1 MDERKEKY
9 KQLKKTYKKEKRRHV
24 TLWKTLGIIS
34 LVLAIVFSIAT
45 PIIKTFDNTFAALTG
60 GTFWEVVNGDSKAVY
75 FKSDFE
81 SDKARLDA
89 GQLICYQVEAEG
101 AALLM
106 NNGALPLKQGA
117 KVSTLST
124 SSVNIVYGGTGSGNV
139 DASKADSLKTALEKS
154 GLKVNPTLWDFYT
167 TGEGSQYSRDAGA
180 GETAALMGSFNIGE
194 APWSVY
200 TDAVKNSISEYGDAV
215 IITLSRIG
223 GEGADAKQTY
233 LQLDQNEK
241 DMMAAAAKMK
251 ADGKVKS
258 IVVLINTSN
267 ALQVDFLKKNDY
279 GVDAVLWIGG
289 VGAYGT
295 NAVTDILTGKVNPS
309 GSLVDT
315 YCYDNFSSPAMKN
328 AIPVTYAGYDGK
340 NIPNYAETYLIY
352 QEGIYVGYK
361 YYETR
366 YEDFVMGTGNAGTYA
381 YGDDVA
387 FPFGFGLS
395 YTTFDYS
402 GMSVA
407 YNAETDQFEVTL
419 TVTNSGAVAGK
430 ETVQI
435 YAQSPYTDYDKQN
448 KVEKAAVQLVG
459 FGKTA
464 VLEPGASET
473 VKILVNKRD
482 MASYDAYGK
491 KTYIFEAGDYYL
503 TAATDAHNAV
513 NNILAAK
520 GFTPENTE
528 NRMDAAGNAAL
539 AYKHTQAEEDT
550 RYSKSANG
558 TDITNQLSLADPN
571 LYEGTKGQNVT
582 WLSRNDWTGTYPS
595 DQQIKLKLTD
605 LLIKDLQRYRYDPK
619 NYEKVQMPTL
629 GADNGLKLV
638 EMIGLDYNDPKWQ
651 TLLDQLTFDEM
662 VAMIGDSFHWRMP
675 AASVH
680 APGSRD
686 ENGPQGLTVAL
697 FGSSLGVETTAFTSE
712 DVMAATFNTDLL
724 YKVGN
729 IIGNDCLAAKVA
741 CLYGPGANMHRM
753 PYGGRNFEYYSE
765 DGFLSGAICAAE
777 VKGIQ
782 EKGVDVVIKH
792 FALNDSEQD
801 RIGLGVWVNEQAARE
816 IYLKAYQ
823 AAFEESGAN
832 GVMTAYTRWGAV
844 WSGGVKGL
852 MTNILRKEWG
862 NNGMSITDNV
872 ITPMVTGVDGVLA
885 GTTTYD
891 AMLPNIV
898 NELPKYENDPVIV
911 SAMREA
917 CHHNLYALANSSA
930 MNGIG
935 PNTTIKVKTLP
946 MIIWLTVLMI
956 LMWVAFVPFLV
967 LWIRGKKKWKK
978 TEAYLNYRTAKQARK
993 EAKKASKQQ
1002 KPVTLAEEE
1011 PITEMEPLQVE
1022 EAPAETVEAEV
1033 PVAEV
1038 PAAEETEEKEEPKD
1052 E

>member
-1 MDERKEKY
+1 MDERKAEL
-9 KQLKKTYKKEKRRHV
+9 KQLKKAYKKAKRKTV
-24 TLWKTLGIIS
+24 TLWKSLGIVF
-34 LVLAIVFSIAT
+34 LVFALLLSAGSVVVSM
-45 PIIKTFDNTFAALTG
+45 FDNTMAAMLGGRFWDVINEDPDANYYTMDFATDA
-60 GTFWEVVNGDSKAVY
+60 E
-75 FKSDFE
+75 
-81 SDKARLDA
+81 RLDA
-89 GQLICYQVEAEG
+89 GAKICYQVEAEG

-106 NNGALPLKQGA
+106 NNGALPLKAGA

-139 DASKADSLKTALEKS
+139 DASKADNLKVALEKS
-154 GLKVNPTLWDFYT
+154 GLQVNPTLWDFYT
-167 TGEGSQYSRDAGA
+167 TGAGA
-180 GETAALMGSFNIGE
+180 SYARGYGEGESAALLGSFNIGE

-200 TDAVKNSISEYGDAV
+200 TDEVKDSIAAYGDALIV
-215 IITLSRIG
+215 TLSRIG
-223 GEGADAKQTY
+223 GEGADAKFTY

-241 DMMAAAAKMK
+241 DMMAAAAQLKE
-251 ADGKVKS
+251 DGKVKS
-258 IVVLINTSN
+258 IIVLLNTSN
-267 ALQVDFLKKNDY
+267 ALQVDFLKNNLY
-279 GVDAVLWIGG
+279 SVDACMWIGG

-295 NAVTDILTGKVNPS
+295 NAVADILAGKVNPS

-315 YCYDNFSSPAMKN
+315 YCYDNFSAPAMKN
-328 AIPVTYAGYDGK
+328 AIPVTYAGYDGE

-366 YEDFVMGTGNAGTYA
+366 YEDFVMGTGNAGSYA
-381 YGDDVA
+381 YSGDVA
-387 FPFGFGLS
+387 FPFGHGLS

-402 GMSVA
+402 DMTAV
-407 YNAETDQFEVTL
+407 YNSETDQFEVTL

-448 KVEKAAVQLVG
+448 KVEKAAVQLIG

-464 VLEPGASET
+464 ILQPGASET
-473 VKILVNKRD
+473 VKINVEKRD
-482 MASYDAYGK
+482 LAAYDTYGAG
-491 KTYIFEAGDYYL
+491 TYILDAGNYYL
-503 TAATDAHNAV
+503 TAATDSHNAV

-520 GFTPENTE
+520 GFTPETTE
-528 NRMDAAGNAAL
+528 NRMDAEGNAAL
-539 AYKHTQAEEDT
+539 TFLYTQDALDT
-550 RYSKSANG
+550 LTYATSANG
-558 TDITNQLSLADPN
+558 TKITNQLSLADPN

-595 DQQIKLKLTD
+595 DEQIVLQLTD
-605 LLIKDLQRYRYDPK
+605 MLIRDLQRTRYNPAD
-619 NYEKVQMPTL
+619 YETVEMPTL
-629 GADNGLKLV
+629 GADNDLKLYDL
-638 EMIGLDYNDPKWQ
+638 IGLSYDDPKWE

-662 VAMIGDSFHWRMP
+662 VALIGDSFHWRMP
-675 AASVH
+675 AQSVH

-697 FGSSLGVETTAFTSE
+697 FGSALGVETTAFTSE
-712 DVMAATFNTDLL
+712 DVMAATFNTELL
-724 YKVGN
+724 YQVGN
-729 IIGNDCLAAKVA
+729 IIGNDCLAADVS

-823 AAFEESGAN
+823 AAFEKSGAN

-852 MTNILRKEWG
+852 MTNIMRGEWG

-872 ITPMVTGVDGVLA
+872 ITPMVTGADGVLA
-885 GTTTYD
+885 GVTTYD
-891 AMLPNIV
+891 AMLPNIN
-898 NELPKYENDPVIV
+898 NELPGYENDPVIV

-935 PNTTIKVKTLP
+935 KDTTIRVKELP
-946 MIIWLTVLMI
+946 LVTGVRVAMVV
-956 LMWVAFVPFLV
+956 MWVLFAGCLV
-967 LWIRGKKKWKK
+967 MWILGKKKWKK
-978 TEAYLNYRTAKQARK
+978 TEGYLNYKTMKNTLKQ
-993 EAKKASKQQ
+993 EKKA
-1002 KPVTLAEEE
+1002 
-1011 PITEMEPLQVE
+1011 
-1022 EAPAETVEAEV
+1022 
-1033 PVAEV
+1033 
-1038 PAAEETEEKEEPKD
+1038 D
-1052 E
+1052 

>member
-1 MDERKEKY
+1 
-9 KQLKKTYKKEKRRHV
+9 
-24 TLWKTLGIIS
+24 
-34 LVLAIVFSIAT
+34 
-45 PIIKTFDNTFAALTG
+45 
-60 GTFWEVVNGDSKAVY
+60 
-75 FKSDFE
+75 
-81 SDKARLDA
+81 
-89 GQLICYQVEAEG
+89 
-101 AALLM
+101 
-106 NNGALPLKQGA
+106 
-117 KVSTLST
+117 
-124 SSVNIVYGGTGSGNV
+124 
-139 DASKADSLKTALEKS
+139 
-154 GLKVNPTLWDFYT
+154 
-167 TGEGSQYSRDAGA
+167 
-180 GETAALMGSFNIGE
+180 MGSFNVGE

-200 TDAVKNSISEYGDAV
+200 TDDVKNSIAEYGDAV

-223 GEGADAKQTY
+223 GEGADAKADY

-241 DMMAAAAKMK
+241 DMMAAAAQMK
-251 ADGKVKS
+251 AEGKVKS

-267 ALQVDFLKKNDY
+267 ALQVDFLKNNEY
-279 GVDAVLWIGG
+279 AVDAVLWIGG

-295 NAVTDILTGKVNPS
+295 NAVTDILVGKVNPS

-328 AIPVTYAGYDGK
+328 AIPVTYAGYDGE
-340 NIPNYAETYLIY
+340 NIPNYAETYLVY

-366 YEDFVMGTGNAGTYA
+366 YEDFVMGTGNAGAYA
-381 YGDDVA
+381 YGNDVA
-387 FPFGFGLS
+387 FPFGYGLS
-395 YTTFDYS
+395 YTKFDYS
-402 GMSVA
+402 DMTVN
-407 YNAETDQFEVTL
+407 YNAETDQFEVSV
-419 TVTNSGAVAGK
+419 TVTNSGNVAGK

-435 YAQSPYTDYDKQN
+435 YAQTPYTDYDKEN
-448 KVEKAAVQLVG
+448 KVEKAAVQLIG

-464 VLEPGASET
+464 VLEPGAAET
-473 VKILVNKRD
+473 VKILVDKRD
-482 MASYDAYGK
+482 MAAFDTYGK

-503 TAATDAHNAV
+503 TAATDAHDAV

-528 NRMDAAGNAAL
+528 NRMDAVGNAAL
-539 AYKHTQAEEDT
+539 TYKHVQAEEDT

-558 TDITNQLSLADPN
+558 TEITSQLSLADPN

-595 DQQIKLKLTD
+595 DEQIVLKLTD
-605 LLIKDLQRYRYDPK
+605 LLIKDLQRYRYNPAD
-619 NYEKVQMPTL
+619 YEAVEMPVL
-629 GADNGLKLV
+629 GADNGLKLFDL
-638 EMIGLDYNDPKWQ
+638 MGLDYNDPKWES
-651 TLLDQLTFDEM
+651 LLDQLTFGEM

-697 FGSSLGVETTAFTSE
+697 FGSALGVETTAFTSE
-712 DVMAATFNTDLL
+712 DVMAATFNAELL
-724 YKVGN
+724 YQVGN
-729 IIGNDCLAAKVA
+729 IIGNDCLAADVS

-852 MTNILRKEWG
+852 MTNILRQEWG

-872 ITPMVTGVDGVLA
+872 ITDMVTGCDGVLA
-885 GTTTYD
+885 GVTTYD

-917 CHHNLYALANSSA
+917 CHHNLYALVNSSA

-935 PNTTIKVKTLP
+935 ANTTIKVKTLP
-946 MIIWLTVLMI
+946 VVTLAFGLLI
-956 LMWVAFVPFLV
+956 LMWALFIPCAIM
-967 LWIRGKKKWKK
+967 WGRGKKKWKK
-978 TEAYLNYRTAKQARK
+978 SEEYLAYRTMKNAMKG
-993 EAKKASKQQ
+993 EKKTK
-1002 KPVTLAEEE
+1002 
-1011 PITEMEPLQVE
+1011 
-1022 EAPAETVEAEV
+1022 
-1033 PVAEV
+1033 
-1038 PAAEETEEKEEPKD
+1038 
-1052 E
+1052 

>member
-1 MDERKEKY
+1 MDERKAEL
-9 KQLKKTYKKEKRRHV
+9 KQLKKACKKAKRRTV
-24 TLWKTLGIIS
+24 TLWKSLGILF
-34 LVLAIVFSIAT
+34 LVFAILLSAGTVVVGM
-45 PIIKTFDNTFAALTG
+45 FDNTMAALLG
-60 GTFWEVVNGDSKAVY
+60 GKFWDVIDEDPDAVY
-75 FKSDFE
+75 FTSDYE
-81 SDKARLDA
+81 TDEQRLTA
-89 GQLICYQVEAEG
+89 GEQICYQVEAEG

-106 NNGALPLKQGA
+106 NNGALPLAAGA

-139 DASKADSLKTALEKS
+139 DASKADSLKVALEKS
-154 GLKVNPTLWDFYT
+154 GLVVNPTLWDFYL
-167 TGEGSQYSRDAGA
+167 TGEGAKYARGY
-180 GETAALMGSFNIGE
+180 GEGESAALLGSFNIGE
-194 APWSVY
+194 APWSAY
-200 TDAVKNSISEYGDAV
+200 TDEVKNSIAEYGDAV
-215 IITLSRIG
+215 IVTLSRIG
-223 GEGADAKQTY
+223 GEGADAEFSY

-241 DMMAAAAKMK
+241 DMLAGAAQLK
-251 ADGKVKS
+251 ADGKIKS

-267 ALQVDFLKKNDY
+267 ALQVDFLKDNIY
-279 GVDAVLWIGG
+279 NVDACLWIGG

-295 NAVTDILTGKVNPS
+295 NAVTDILAGKVNPS

-315 YCYDNFSSPAMKN
+315 YCYDNFSAPAMKN
-328 AIPVTYAGYDGK
+328 AVPVTYDGYDGE
-340 NIPNYAETYLIY
+340 NIPSYAETYLIY

-366 YEDFVMGTGNAGTYA
+366 YEDFVMGTGNAGSYA
-381 YGDDVA
+381 YGSDVA
-387 FPFGFGLS
+387 FPFGHGLS
-395 YTTFDYS
+395 YTTFTYS
-402 GMSVA
+402 DMAVV
-407 YNAETDQFEVTL
+407 YNEETDQFEVSV
-419 TVTNSGAVAGK
+419 TVTNTGDVAGK

-435 YAQSPYTDYDKQN
+435 YAQSPYTDYDKEN
-448 KVEKAAVQLVG
+448 KVEKAAVQLIG

-464 VLEPGASET
+464 ILDAGASET
-473 VKILVNKRD
+473 LKILVEKRD
-482 MASYDAYGK
+482 LAAFDTYGK
-491 KTYIFEAGDYYL
+491 GTYILDAGDYYF

-520 GFTPENTE
+520 GFTPETTE
-528 NRMDAAGNAAL
+528 NRMDTAGDVAL
-539 AYKHTQAEEDT
+539 TYKYTQEEFDDKT
-550 RYSKSANG
+550 YATSANG
-558 TDITNQLSLADPN
+558 TAITNQLSLADPN
-571 LYEGTKGQNVT
+571 LYEGTEGQNVT

-595 DQQIKLKLTD
+595 DEQIVLKLTE
-605 LLIKDLQRYRYDPK
+605 LLIKDLQRSRYNPAD
-619 NYEKVQMPTL
+619 YETVEMPTM
-629 GADNGLKLV
+629 GADNGMKLYDL
-638 EMIGLDYNDPKWQ
+638 IGLDYNDPKWD

-662 VAMIGDSFHWRMP
+662 VALIGDSFHWRMP
-675 AASVH
+675 AQSVH

-712 DVMAATFNTDLL
+712 DVMAATFNTELL
-724 YKVGN
+724 YQVGKL
-729 IIGNDCLAAKVA
+729 IGNDCLAADVS

-765 DGFLSGAICAAE
+765 DGFLSGEICAAE

-823 AAFEESGAN
+823 KAFEKSGAN

-852 MTNILRKEWG
+852 MTNIMRGEWG

-872 ITPMVTGVDGVLA
+872 ITPMVTGADGVLA

-891 AMLPNIV
+891 AMLPNIN
-898 NELPKYENDPVIV
+898 NELPGYENDPVIV

-935 PNTTIKVKTLP
+935 ANTTIRVKELP
-946 MIIWLTVLMI
+946 VLVTVRTAMIVVWVLFAGALVMWI
-956 LMWVAFVPFLV
+956 L
-967 LWIRGKKKWKK
+967 GKKKWKK
-978 TEAYLNYRTAKQARK
+978 TEAYLDYKTLKNTLKQ
-993 EAKKASKQQ
+993 EKKS
-1002 KPVTLAEEE
+1002 AE
-1011 PITEMEPLQVE
+1011 
-1022 EAPAETVEAEV
+1022 
-1033 PVAEV
+1033 
-1038 PAAEETEEKEEPKD
+1038 
-1052 E
+1052 